1 MCQQTISGKLWKFKN
16 ILQKTENGLNPYKK
30 WSDSL
35 DSQARI
41 RVLRQLRKLEFG
53 NTSIIKWLGGG
64 VGELKIDW
72 GSGYRIYVAKGGT
85 QLIIL
90 FGGGTKKNQQ
100 ADIDKARE
108 LYQEYKQQKKKTK
121 KSQE

>member
-1 MCQQTISGKLWKFKN
+1 MN
-16 ILQKTENGLNPYKK
+16 IQENIREDGSNPYRK
-30 WSDSL
+30 WFDSL

-41 RVLRQLRKLEFG
+41 RVLRDLRKLELG
-53 NTSIIKWLGGG
+53 NTSNVKWLGGG
-64 VGELKIDW
+64 IGELKINW
-72 GSGYRIYVAKGGT
+72 GPGYRIYLAQGGK
-85 QLIIL
+85 QRMIL
-90 FGGGTKKNQQ
+90 FGGGTRSNHQQ